1 MQGSRCT
8 DTDSDDLVSSLLLPT
23 VFEGYEPAEP
33 LTVLDV
39 GSGKSSTLNF
49 LTQYHTHVVFC
60 DLFAQETTTADADA
74 TDAERENYALEV
86 LQKAL
91 EETAINKIDVCLFW
105 DYLHHLDRPSLR
117 AFSAALG
124 PYLSRDSRGY
134 AFGAPHT
141 HTPLDQNE
149 YSIHDVRHLARKP
162 SPTSRAA
169 GAHSQKVLS
178 EHFGAFTIIKGT
190 LLREGRL
197 ELYLEAN

>member
-60 DLFAQETTTADADA
+60 DLFAQETTIADADA

-141 HTPLDQNE
+141 HTLGSERVQHSRRAAPSPQTFPNVARRRRTLTKGAVGAFR
-149 YSIHDVRHLARKP
+149 SIHNH
-162 SPTSRAA
+162 
-169 GAHSQKVLS
+169 
-178 EHFGAFTIIKGT
+178 
-190 LLREGRL
+190 
-197 ELYLEAN
+197 